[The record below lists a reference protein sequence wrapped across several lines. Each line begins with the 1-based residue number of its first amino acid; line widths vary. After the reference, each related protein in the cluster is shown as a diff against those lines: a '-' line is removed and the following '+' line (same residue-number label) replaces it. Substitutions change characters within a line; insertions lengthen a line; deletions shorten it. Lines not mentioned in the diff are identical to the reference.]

1 MFKRYQSVMVFGS
14 VLLLTASGGMAQII
28 GEYYTSDTA
37 GQFSKLKDT
46 RMDQKIDF
54 NWGTGAP
61 NTSRVAE
68 NLFAI
73 RWTGQLSIPASG
85 DWTFF
90 TETDDGVRLY
100 INGTLLV
107 DRWVDQGATEHS
119 GNIALTEGL
128 ADIVME
134 YYENGGGAVARL
146 RWQGPGT
153 PKAVVPPEAFY
164 TEYGL
169 LARYDRD
176 EDPLRGTPGVYR
188 REAPIDYHWGE
199 MAPFAGFPAN
209 NFSARWKGLVEAPG
223 TGQFTFYVTSD
234 DGSELWVN
242 GVRLTNAFAQNH
254 PATEYSGQIDLES
267 GMRYPIDLR
276 YREAGGN
283 AVIQLFWEGPGIP
296 EKQPI
301 PPTALTPDQPFISVE
316 RAATLEGQPLRRL
329 EYDEETTMAIVASG
343 GDAPLL
349 YSWQRIPLGG
359 GAPVPV
365 TLPGSDTPEL
375 SIVLASDDDGGFYY
389 CEVFDGVELRVS
401 PSFSIYPMSQL
412 PLLSPLSLLMVG
424 AIMAGAGTLALRR
437 QKRRD

>member
-1 MFKRYQSVMVFGS
+1 MFKRYQRMMVFGS
-14 VLLLTASGGMAQII
+14 VLLLSASGGMAQII

-37 GQFSKLKDT
+37 GQFSELKDT

-107 DRWVDQGATEHS
+107 DQWVDQGATEHS
-119 GNIALTEGL
+119 GNIALTAGL

-169 LARYDRD
+169 LARYDQD

-242 GVRLTNAFAQNH
+242 GVQLTNAFANNH
-254 PATEYSGQIDLES
+254 PATEYSAQIDLQA

-276 YREAGGN
+276 FREAVGN
-283 AVIQLFWEGPGIP
+283 AVIQLYWEGPGIP
-296 EKQPI
+296 EKQAI

-359 GAPVPV
+359 SAPVPV

-375 SIVLASDDDGGFYY
+375 TIVLASDNDGGFYY
-389 CEVFDGVELRVS
+389 CEVFDGVELRES
-401 PSFSIYPMSQL
+401 PTFSIYPMSQL
-412 PLLSPLSLLMVG
+412 PLLSPLSLIMVA
-424 AIMAGAGTLALRR
+424 AIMAGGGTLALRR